1 MKFRAKFEI
10 NEYNNM
16 FIIIQV
22 KRLFSWK
29 TLYYDITNGLDGIL
43 YWPVMFSNS
52 LLPYDPII
60 IGFLDKLKE
69 DKEERKKY
77 YIKTIFGYKKLK

>member
-10 NEYNNM
+10 NEHSNT
-16 FIIIQV
+16 FATIEV

-29 TLYYDITNGLDGIL
+29 TLYYDITNGIDGIL
-43 YWPVMFSNS
+43 YWPVMFSCTE
-52 LLPYDPII
+52 PYDPVI
-60 IGFLDKLKE
+60 IGLLDKLKE

-77 YIKTIFGYKKLK
+77 YIKTIFGYERLK